1 MTDFKRWALAALI
14 ITAGLVRAQQTDGTA
29 PDTAQRAEAA
39 QVSTAAATETPSVR
53 EMIGRIKG
61 LWSTTGI
68 AGFLLKEDPAAAADP
83 AHAAARKKIVLPFG
97 VGQFAMIFVCLILLF
112 AHPFAKMIT
121 G

>member
-14 ITAGLVRAQQTDGTA
+14 LIAAGAARAQQTDGMA

-39 QVSTAAATETPSVR
+39 EVSTAAATETPSVL

-68 AGFLLKEDPAAAADP
+68 AGFLLKDDPADAADP
-83 AHAAARKKIVLPFG
+83 ARAASHKKTVLPL
-97 VGQFAMIFVCLILLF
+97 VRASS
-112 AHPFAKMIT
+112 P
-121 G
+121 